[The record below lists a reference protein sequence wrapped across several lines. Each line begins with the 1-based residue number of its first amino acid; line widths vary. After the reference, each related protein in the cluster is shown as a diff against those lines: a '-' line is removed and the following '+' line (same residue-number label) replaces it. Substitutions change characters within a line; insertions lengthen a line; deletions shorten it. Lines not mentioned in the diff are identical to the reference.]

1 MNQAI
6 LNELKESS
14 RIKLNSLNVVLSS
27 IIQGDLNTVLNESVN
42 RMERENRIS
51 TTDISLAKQNLNVL
65 IDSLAKYR
73 EKQFGDKDIIRYV
86 ALSESRKGLCPLW
99 PIC

>member
-14 RIKLNSLNVVLSS
+14 RIKLNNLNVVLSS
-27 IIQGDLNTVLNESVN
+27 TIQGYFDTVLTDSVN

-51 TTDISLAKQNLNVL
+51 ITDINLAKQNINVL
-65 IDSLAKYR
+65 IDSLAIYR
-73 EKQFGDKDIIRYV
+73 EKQFGEKDIIRYQ
-86 ALSESRKGLCPLW
+86 ALNESRKGLCPLW